1 MVIEAL
7 CDRQIRDVV
16 GRLLAYQ
23 RDAPI
28 HVRIVSPF
36 IRDVKLSDG
45 EMLSQKINKLI
56 KFKGATVTLIINPN
70 TLKKKDKNEI
80 GLLEKLEEIGVRIHC
95 KKNLHAKTI
104 LLESRTDKG
113 ILITSANFT
122 PSGLGSQKEIG
133 VYFLNELDDVYNK
146 IYDYVTNMLK
156 ETNVNIKGGDYRANM
171 V

>member
-36 IRDVKLSDG
+36 IRDAKLSDG
-45 EMLSQKINKLI
+45 EMLSEKINKLI

-70 TLKKKDKNEI
+70 TLKKKDALE
-80 GLLEKLEEIGVRIHC
+80 LLEKLEEMGVRIHC
-95 KKNLHAKTI
+95 KKDLHAKTI
-104 LLESRTDKG
+104 LLESKKDKG
-113 ILITSANFT
+113 VLITSANLT
-122 PSGLGSQKEIG
+122 SSGLGSNKEIG
-133 VYFLNELDDVYNK
+133 VYFLNELEDVYKK
-146 IYDYVTNMLK
+146 IYAYVTDMLK
-156 ETNVNIKGGDYRANM
+156 ETNVNIKGGDFRANL